1 MNRKIL
7 ALCALLAAAAIAQA
21 QTFGSP
27 APAQSSGAFT
37 IKCNPTTVSQTIQPG
52 WTISTF
58 TCQTTATIN
67 GVPFTVLTYSA
78 TGQVSA
84 AANNVWGVIVGTLAN
99 GDQAY
104 FEYHTSGRPG
114 SALTMT
120 YKMTGGTGI
129 ANGMT
134 GSGRCNVPAGAGS
147 ELTCNGN

>member
-1 MNRKIL
+1 MNHKII

-21 QTFGSP
+21 QTFGSS
-27 APAQSSGAFT
+27 APPQSSGAFT

-67 GVPFTVLTYSA
+67 GVPIQVLTYSS